1 MSSNIVP
8 DVITT
13 SVTTT
18 NFTVECQKLQ
28 LFQGATFIVKSFD
41 SVGSLINVKII
52 SISQEEYLNWN
63 NNDDYIIN
71 LMATKLGYTTQP

>member
-13 SVTTT
+13 SVTVT
-18 NFTVECQKLQ
+18 NFTVECQQLQ